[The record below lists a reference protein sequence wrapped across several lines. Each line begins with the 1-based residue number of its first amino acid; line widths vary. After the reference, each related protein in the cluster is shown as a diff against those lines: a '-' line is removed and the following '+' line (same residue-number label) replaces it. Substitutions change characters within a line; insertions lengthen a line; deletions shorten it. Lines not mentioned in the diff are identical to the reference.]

1 VLYEDF
7 YKLREAP
14 FTLTPDP
21 AFLYRSRQHSF
32 AYTLL
37 RYGIVSRASFCLLS
51 GEVGSGKTL
60 LVRQLLSSL
69 DQDICVGILENTS
82 RQMGRLLPWVCLAF
96 GLSHEGKD
104 DPSLYRTFVEF
115 VARERSAGRN
125 VVLIVDEAQNLG
137 PDMLEELRVLSNIN
151 IGKDAALQI
160 FLVGQPEL
168 RDMLRMPQLR
178 QFAQRI
184 SIDFHLEP
192 LSLSE
197 AHAYVRHRLAI
208 AGGSPDLISAGAVDL
223 LHASTAGVPRL
234 INQLC
239 DTALVYGFSDQR
251 PSIDADLMAQ
261 VIADRS
267 AGGVFPVAGKPVAGN
282 SVGLAPVAAAAV
294 PAM

>member
-1 VLYEDF
+1 VLYETF

-21 AFLYRSRQHSF
+21 AFLYRSRQHNF
-32 AYTLL
+32 AFTLL

-60 LVRQLLSSL
+60 LVRQLLGSL
-69 DQDICVGILENTS
+69 EREICVGLIANTS
-82 RQMGRLLPWVCLAF
+82 RQFGRLLPWVCLAF
-96 GLSHEGKD
+96 GLPHEGKD
-104 DPSLYRTFVEF
+104 DPALYRLFVEF
-115 VARERSAGRN
+115 VTREQAAGRS

-137 PDMLEELRVLSNIN
+137 PEMLEELRVLSNLN
-151 IGKDAALQI
+151 TGKDTALQI

-168 RDMLRMPQLR
+168 RDMLRLPQLR

-184 SIDFHLEP
+184 SIDYHLMP
-192 LSLSE
+192 LSLPE
-197 AHAYVRHRLAI
+197 AHAYVRHRFTV
-208 AGGSPDLISAGAVDL
+208 AGGDPDLISAGAVDL
-223 LHASTAGVPRL
+223 VHASTAGIPRL

-261 VIADRS
+261 VIADRT
-267 AGGVFPVAGKPVAGN
+267 AGGVFPATG
-282 SVGLAPVAAAAV
+282 APVTAV
-294 PAM
+294 PAPASAM

>member
-1 VLYEDF
+1 MLYEDF

-14 FTLTPDP
+14 FTLAPDP
-21 AFLYRSRQHSF
+21 TFLYRSRQHNF

-60 LVRQLLSSL
+60 LVRQLLNSL
-69 DQDICVGILENTS
+69 EKEVCSGLIANTS
-82 RQMGRLLPWVCLAF
+82 RQFGRLLPWVCFAF
-96 GLSHEGKD
+96 GLPHEGKD
-104 DPSLYRTFVEF
+104 DPALYRLFVDF
-115 VARERSAGRN
+115 ITRERESGRS

-137 PDMLEELRVLSNIN
+137 AEMLEELRVLSNIH
-151 IGKDAALQI
+151 IGKEAAFQI

-168 RDMLRMPQLR
+168 RDLLRLPQLR

-184 SIDFHLEP
+184 GSDYHLSP

-197 AHAYVRHRLAI
+197 AHAYVRHRLTV
-208 AGGSPDLISAGAVDL
+208 AGGDPELISAGAVDL
-223 LHASTAGVPRL
+223 VHASSGGIPRL

-251 PSIDADLMAQ
+251 ERVDADLMAQ
-261 VIADRS
+261 VIADRV
-267 AGGVFPVAGKPVAGN
+267 AGGIFPA
-282 SVGLAPVAAAAV
+282 SAPTPAYASAPASAV
-294 PAM
+294 

>member
-7 YKLREAP
+7 YGLREAP

-21 AFLYRSRQHSF
+21 AFLYRSRQHNF
-32 AYTLL
+32 AFTLL

-69 DQDICVGILENTS
+69 DQEICVGVIENTS
-82 RQMGRLLPWVCLAF
+82 RHFGRLLPWICLAF
-96 GLSHEGKD
+96 GLPHEGKD

-115 VARERSAGRN
+115 VARERAAGRN

-151 IGKDAALQI
+151 IGRDAALQI

-168 RDMLRMPQLR
+168 RDMLRLPQLR

-192 LSLSE
+192 LSLAE
-197 AHAYVRHRLAI
+197 AHAYVRHRLTI
-208 AGGSPDLISAGAVDL
+208 AGGKPDLISAGAVDL
-223 LHASTAGVPRL
+223 LHALTAGVPRL

-251 PSIDADLMAQ
+251 PSIDAELMAQ
-261 VIADRS
+261 VIADRT
-267 AGGVFPVAGKPVAGN
+267 AGGVFPAAGKPSAV
-282 SVGLAPVAAAAV
+282 LAAV
-294 PAM
+294 PASAM